1 MTFAFFKASVL
12 HFWKGYCWRL
22 LETRNKQ
29 VKTNI
34 KQTILF
40 TPVNVSVA
48 HVPAVLEEA

>member
-1 MTFAFFKASVL
+1 MTFAFSSVL
-12 HFWKGYCWRL
+12 HFWKGYRQRL

-34 KQTILF
+34 KKAILF